1 MIDAELKKANI
12 LIVDD
17 QPANVAILEGF
28 LQMQG
33 YENLA
38 TTTDP
43 RNVMQLYA
51 TFEPD
56 LILLDLMMP
65 YLSGYEVMNLLKPLV
80 PEGTFLPILVLTAD
94 ATNEAKQKALS
105 GGASDFLT
113 KPFDLIEVGLRIKNL
128 LYTNYLQQQMLNQN
142 QILDQK
148 VKERTEEL
156 EKTNHE
162 LVIAL
167 ERAEASDKLK
177 TSFIQNVSHEIR
189 TPLNGII
196 GFGGLL
202 ADPDYSAEDRKD
214 FMSMLQ
220 ASSERLINTVT
231 DYMDISLIVSNLIKP
246 NIHNFDGMLLMD
258 ELYDKY
264 QVKCIEKEVKLT
276 IQYPSEIDTLP
287 INNDKELFL
296 KVFYHL
302 LDNSLKFIRKGE
314 IKMGFSLTPGFV
326 EFFVIDSGIGIDPAA
341 HSLVFEVFTQENSS
355 TNRGH
360 EGSGLGLSICKGFV
374 KVMGGTIRLQSEKGV
389 GTEVY
394 FSLPIDYDAQHIKHI
409 SDDADKK
416 TEASKPIVLIAEDDP
431 SNRVFFELILKK
443 YCSKLFLAE
452 NGKEAVE
459 ICKSHPEISLVL
471 MDLKMPIM
479 NGQTATKLIRSF
491 NSEVPIIAITAYTM
505 DNESISIEGDGFNGY
520 LSKPCGKS
528 DFLRKLKNYGIMD
541 ETS

>member
-1 MIDAELKKANI
+1 MIDAGLKKANI

-65 YLSGYEVMNLLKPLV
+65 YLSGFEVMNLLKPLV

-202 ADPDYSAEDRKD
+202 ADSSYTEEERRD
-214 FMSMLQ
+214 FIMMLQ
-220 ASSERLINTVT
+220 TSSDRLINTVT
-231 DYMDISLIVSNLIKP
+231 DYVDISLIVSNLVKP
-246 NIHNFDGMLLMD
+246 NIKQFDGLLLMD
-258 ELYDKY
+258 ELYDRY
-264 QVKCIEKEVKLT
+264 LVRCEQKEVALKL
-276 IQYPSEIDTLP
+276 QYPPDIERLM
-287 INNDKELFL
+287 INNDQELFL
-296 KVFYHL
+296 KVFNHL
-302 LDNSLKFIRKGE
+302 LDNALKFIKKGE
-314 IKMGFSLTPGFV
+314 INIGVTLTPGFA
-326 EFFVIDSGIGIDPAA
+326 EFFVTDTGIGIDPAA

-360 EGSGLGLSICKGFV
+360 EGSGLGLSISKGFI
-374 KVMGGTIRLQSEKGV
+374 KAMGGTIRLQSEKGI
-389 GTEVY
+389 GTKVY
-394 FSLPIDYDAQHIKHI
+394 FSLPLEYESQHDKNNNGDAAKNIE
-409 SDDADKK
+409 S
-416 TEASKPIVLIAEDDP
+416 SKPVVLIAEDDP

-459 ICKSHPEISLVL
+459 LCRIHPEISLVL
-471 MDLKMPIM
+471 MDLKMPVM
-479 NGQTATKLIRSF
+479 NGQAATKLIRSF

-505 DNESISIEGDGFNGY
+505 DNESLSIENDGFNGF
-520 LSKPCGKS
+520 LSKPCGKT
-528 DFLRKLKNYGIMD
+528 DFLRKLKNYGITD
-541 ETS
+541 EIS